1 MSLLLA
7 EDDKEM
13 ARINE
18 LERLAKL
25 KREKLN
31 KNATRQKILSG
42 SFLLD
47 MLEHNKLEGVQEYV
61 ANNLDNFL
69 TLEDEKK
76 LMKPMIENVKKRLA
90 KQASGVASDKPDLF
104 AMEHPQGNSLTS
116 DNV

>member
-7 EDDKEM
+7 EDDKEI

-31 KNATRQKILSG
+31 KNATRQKILLG

-47 MLEHNKLEGVQEYV
+47 MVEHNKLAGVQEYV
-61 ANNLDNFL
+61 ANNLDTFL
-69 TLEDEKK
+69 TREDEKK
-76 LMKPMIENVKKRLA
+76 LMKPMIENVKKKLG
-90 KQASGVASDKPDLF
+90 KQAAGIVSENSDLF
-104 AMEHPQGNSLTS
+104 GMENPQEGQ
-116 DNV
+116 DMKGGV

>member
-7 EDDKEM
+7 EDDKEV

-31 KNATRQKILSG
+31 KNATRQKILLG

-47 MLEHNKLEGVQEYV
+47 AVENNKLAGLQEYV
-61 ANNLDNFL
+61 ATNLDTFL
-69 TLEDEKK
+69 TREDEKK
-76 LMKPMIENVKKRLA
+76 LMKPMIDNVKKKLGHKVESSIDGKPVQSVIKNPQEVKNA
-90 KQASGVASDKPDLF
+90 NGGV
-104 AMEHPQGNSLTS
+104 
-116 DNV
+116 